1 MKGGELRQCPGCQYP
16 CETGAWDDAVFP
28 QVLCQD
34 MPPFW
39 CLIFLGGLL
48 PPSQGLLNLLNA
60 AQPISGEFRY
70 FLCFQGR
77 VMAQS
82 WAILG
87 SCYVLL
93 LIRELPPGRPIS
105 MRNPALSKDAQ
116 GSL

>member
-1 MKGGELRQCPGCQYP
+1 MESWTSAQAVKTHVKLVLGLM
-16 CETGAWDDAVFP
+16 WVFP

-34 MPPFW
+34 MPPLW
-39 CLIFLGGLL
+39 CLVFLGGLL
-48 PPSQGLLNLLNA
+48 PPSQGLLNLLNP
-60 AQPISGEFRY
+60 AQPSSGEFRY

-82 WAILG
+82 CAILG
-87 SCYVLL
+87 SWHLLL

-105 MRNPALSKDAQ
+105 MGNPVLFKDLQ